1 MSGFHEVSFPFS
13 VGLGAVGGP
22 RRLTEIVP
30 LVSGAE
36 ERNSPWADSRRHWDA
51 GPGVRSA
58 DDLQDLL
65 AFFEARRGQLH
76 GFRFCDPLDHQS
88 CAPSAVPSATD
99 QLIGTGDGAMT
110 EFALR
115 KIYASGAQSWSR
127 RIVKPVAG
135 SVIVAVDGAV
145 SAASVDTATG
155 LVTLAEAPVAGA
167 VVSAGFVFDCPVRF
181 DTDRLEI
188 SMDFIAAGA
197 APSVPLIELKL

>member
-58 DDLQDLL
+58 DDLHDLL

-76 GFRFCDPLDHQS
+76 GFRFSDPLDHQS

-99 QLIGTGDGAMT
+99 QLIGAGDGVQT
-110 EFALR
+110 RFALI
-115 KIYASGAQSWSR
+115 KTYASGANSWSR
-127 RIVKPVAG
+127 TIAKPVAG
-135 SVIVAVDGAV
+135 SVLVAVDGV
-145 SAASVDTATG
+145 AAGFSLDDETG
-155 LVTLAEAPVAGA
+155 EVVLDVAAPLA
-167 VVSAGFVFDCPVRF
+167 SQITAGFVFDCPVRF